1 MVMDTQPLEMG
12 QKRAR
17 RLISAPRFPQ
27 NNFANSVQYS
37 IKFC

>member
-17 RLISAPRFPQ
+17 RLIYAPRFPKIILLLEY
-27 NNFANSVQYS
+27 N
-37 IKFC
+37 IL